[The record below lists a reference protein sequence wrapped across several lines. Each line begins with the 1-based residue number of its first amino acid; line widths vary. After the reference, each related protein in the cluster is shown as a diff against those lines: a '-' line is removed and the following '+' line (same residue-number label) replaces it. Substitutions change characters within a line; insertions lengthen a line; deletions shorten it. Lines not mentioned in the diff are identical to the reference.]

1 VVYYLAQP
9 DGGAFTVTSGP
20 AVLLETNTEGATKS
34 PGFADFAIPPDD
46 TEIQLHVTSG
56 QVRLFGYRFDKPGPG
71 VQYSSLGING
81 AQVQMVLR
89 FFAVDQWTA
98 ALRHEHPDLV
108 VINYGTNESVYPAYL
123 DKDYPGE
130 LRKVIARVRA
140 AVPEASIL
148 VMSPMDRGVLDPSGE
163 IVTPSALS
171 HLVDIQQKV
180 AAETGCAFFNTFEA
194 MGGSGTMGQWYAQ
207 KPRLVSADF
216 MHPLPAGAA
225 IVGALFKNALVKS
238 YQLHKTDAVLVS
250 QN

>member
-1 VVYYLAQP
+1 
-9 DGGAFTVTSGP
+9 
-20 AVLLETNTEGATKS
+20 
-34 PGFADFAIPPDD
+34 
-46 TEIQLHVTSG
+46 
-56 QVRLFGYRFDKPGPG
+56 
-71 VQYSSLGING
+71 
-81 AQVQMVLR
+81 VQMVLR